1 MARLIASA
9 VVGLI
14 ITLLFQAMLLGIAW
28 MIVGP
33 PFAFHEG
40 TTNVTLGWMAISL
53 PLTFG
58 AAVLG
63 GWGAAITAQAQKVKA
78 VKWAAIVTFVFFLA
92 LPIFHLIIT
101 RKPPPVAPSELGTY
115 EAANYA
121 IQPIWYELIVPF
133 VAAAGNMIGGRIRKY
148 TDYAAWKREN
158 MDE

>member
-14 ITLLFQAMLLGIAW
+14 VTLIFQAMLLGIAW
-28 MIVGP
+28 MIVGA

-40 TTNVTLGWMAISL
+40 TTNVTLGWMALSL

-63 GWGAAITAQAQKVKA
+63 GWGAVITAQAQKVKA
-78 VKWAAIVTFVFFLA
+78 VKWAVIVAFVFFLL
-92 LPIFHLIIT
+92 LPVFHLVTT
-101 RKPPPVAPSELGTY
+101 RKVPPVPPSELGTY

-133 VAAAGNMIGGRIRKY
+133 VVAGGTMVGGRFRKF
-148 TDYAAWKREN
+148 TDFAAWKREN
-158 MDE
+158 MDA